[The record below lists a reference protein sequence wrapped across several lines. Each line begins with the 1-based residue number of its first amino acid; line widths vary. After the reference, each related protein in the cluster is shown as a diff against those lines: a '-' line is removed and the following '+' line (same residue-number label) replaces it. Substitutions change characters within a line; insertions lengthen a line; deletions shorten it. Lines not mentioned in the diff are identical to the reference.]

1 MKFDGAQMNRSNET
15 TNQLRQLAGISDQDV
30 VFLAGSTQSPE
41 EQLAI
46 ETYRS
51 LKDEFSN
58 LRLVLV
64 PRHPERFAEVAQ
76 LLERSGLPWQ
86 RRSEL
91 ETSRNEG
98 AHILLVDSMGELSAW
113 WGCAQIGFVGGS
125 MGKRGGQSMIE
136 PAAYGVATS
145 FGPNTRNFR
154 DVVQLMLRREAA
166 VVVEEG
172 TGLTAFVESCLRNRD
187 YMRVLGSRAQKLVS
201 DQLGA
206 TAKSTALLSWL
217 LPDAKSQR
225 RAA

>member
-1 MKFDGAQMNRSNET
+1 M
-15 TNQLRQLAGISDQDV
+15 
-30 VFLAGSTQSPE
+30 FLAGSTQSPE

-154 DVVQLMLRREAA
+154 DVVQLMLRRGSGCRRRGD
-166 VVVEEG
+166 G
-172 TGLTAFVESCLRNRD
+172 THGVR
-187 YMRVLGSRAQKLVS
+187 RVLSA
-201 DQLGA
+201 
-206 TAKSTALLSWL
+206 
-217 LPDAKSQR
+217 
-225 RAA
+225 